1 MKKLILLS
9 FLYATSIFAHEG
21 NHDPIK
27 PAFELEQKETAAT
40 LEVDPFDGPAPWTN
54 LEFKN
59 NPRAFQFAIV
69 SDRTGGHRQGV
80 FENAMGKLN
89 LLQPEFI
96 MSVGDLI
103 EGYTEDE
110 EILNNEWNEFTG
122 FVEKL
127 EMPFFY
133 LPGNHDITNPVMAR
147 VWKERFGKTNYHFL
161 YNNVLFLCL
170 NSMDGD
176 THQILQ
182 PQVEWIKEVLAKN
195 EDVRWTFVFVHSPL
209 WDYSDKESTSMWTP
223 IEEALENRKYTVF
236 AGHFHRYVKI
246 TRDDHRYFT
255 LATTGGG
262 SPLRGPS
269 FGEFDH
275 VAWVTMTDGGPIIA
289 NLMLDGI
296 WDENVRTEEIRTS
309 MDGFASNG
317 ISHPNPILLTSHK
330 FERATKE
337 IILRNDMDVP
347 THYTAKFI
355 PQEQI
360 QLKSEENIAL
370 TIPPNSVHLIS
381 LTLNTPPKIVRD
393 NLKLLDIEWTA
404 KAQLPNNNID
414 LKGISSL
421 YAVQTH
427 QIEPTKKEV
436 ILDGLID
443 EWPNLPFEVT
453 QPKQILKNPEGW
465 VGAEDCRYNFAASY
479 DTNYFYCAIEVIDD
493 EMVAIPGVA
502 PWKQDGIEVRL
513 DARKPRERN
522 VYNRSR
528 GDIIL
533 VAISPGDFSESD
545 IPVHTGNNFPEAT
558 KFVCLP
564 TETGYTAEI
573 AIPIDAIK
581 AIAGGD
587 WKNIRLNVQ
596 IDDTDNDD
604 LGTAQ
609 LNWQEDWRTTENIPG
624 SGTFVKIE

>member
-9 FLYATSIFAHEG
+9 FLFTTSIFAHEG
-21 NHDPIK
+21 NHDPVQ
-27 PAFELEQKETAAT
+27 PAFELDQKETTAT
-40 LEVDPFDGPAPWTN
+40 LEVDPVDGPAPWTN

-80 FENAMGKLN
+80 FEEAMGKLN
-89 LLQPEFI
+89 LLQPEFV

-103 EGYTEDE
+103 EGYTEDK

-127 EMPFFY
+127 DMPFFF

-147 VWKERFGKTNYHFL
+147 VWKERFGKANYHFL

-170 NSMDGD
+170 NSMDGN

-182 PQVEWIKEVLAKN
+182 PQVEWIKEVLAEN
-195 EDVRWTFVFVHSPL
+195 QEVHWTFVFVHSPL
-209 WDYSDKESTSMWTP
+209 WDYREGERKAMWDP

-236 AGHFHRYVKI
+236 AGHFHSYVKI
-246 TRDDHRYFT
+246 TRNDHRYFT

-275 VAWVTMTDGGPIIA
+275 VAWVTMTDSGPIIA

-296 WDENVRTEEIRTS
+296 WDENVRTEDIRTS
-309 MDGFASNG
+309 MDGFVSNG
-317 ISHPNPILLTSHK
+317 IYYPDPVLLTSPK
-330 FERATKE
+330 FERVTKE

-355 PQEQI
+355 PKEDI
-360 QLKSEENIAL
+360 QLEGEENISL
-370 TIPPNSVHLIS
+370 TIPPNSVHSIS
-381 LTLNTPPKIVRD
+381 LTLNTPSEIVRD
-393 NLKLLDIEWTA
+393 NLKLLEIEWSA
-404 KAQLPNNNID
+404 NAQLPNDIID
-414 LKGISSL
+414 LKGTSAL

-427 QIEPTKKEV
+427 QIKPTKIEF
-436 ILDGLID
+436 ILDGLIH
-443 EWPNLPFEVT
+443 EWPELPFKVT
-453 QPKQILKNPEGW
+453 QPKQILKDPEGW
-465 VGAEDCRYNFAASY
+465 KGEDDSRYHFAVTY
-479 DTNYFYCAIEVIDD
+479 DTDYFYCAIEVIDD
-493 EMVAIPGVA
+493 EMVAIPGIA
-502 PWKQDGIEVRL
+502 PWEQDGIELRL

-528 GDIIL
+528 DDIIL
-533 VAISPGDFSESD
+533 VAISPGDFSKSS
-545 IPVHTGNNFPEAT
+545 IPVHPGNNFPEGT

-564 TETGYTAEI
+564 NESGYTAEI
-573 AIPIDAIK
+573 AIPINTIK
-581 AIAGGD
+581 TIAGGD

-624 SGTFVKIE
+624 SGTFVK